1 MNLEHCTER
10 WESLGD
16 DRLKRACKLAY
27 HIEKCLGVK
36 TTNSFEKFWMP
47 CCSNWFAD
55 FTCEEVKEYVMS
67 TKGRPMLMD
76 QNGYIYVNLC
86 TKTVDQSRIYWRCRL
101 KGSCN
106 AKAVTYHHIITR
118 KTGIHNHPPSS

>member
-36 TTNSFEKFWMP
+36 TTNSFGKFWMP

-55 FTCEEVKEYVMS
+55 FTCEHK
-67 TKGRPMLMD
+67 P
-76 QNGYIYVNLC
+76 
-86 TKTVDQSRIYWRCRL
+86 
-101 KGSCN
+101 
-106 AKAVTYHHIITR
+106 
-118 KTGIHNHPPSS
+118 TGIYQNRKKLGVIKFTLIWYR